1 LADFAI
7 VHASSNLLPFADSTG
22 LQSKILDRDKIL
34 PVMAKRMM
42 GQSVGLLGYAPGSFL
57 GRCVEALVQD
67 LPQHRTLNVVFE
79 SPSSEVLR
87 AMAMA
92 GFGMAFLPESLIEDD
107 LKSEFLVPSLPKRY
121 QMDLDIMIIRRA
133 EAAPADQENL
143 WALLL
148 KD

>member
-1 LADFAI
+1 M
-7 VHASSNLLPFADSTG
+7 T
-22 LQSKILDRDKIL
+22 
-34 PVMAKRMM
+34 
-42 GQSVGLLGYAPGSFL
+42 
-57 GRCVEALVQD
+57 
-67 LPQHRTLNVVFE
+67 
-79 SPSSEVLR
+79 
-87 AMAMA
+87 MA